1 MGEGEGG
8 MISGNGIVSPGLTYE
23 IGCLGM
29 VYWDDPEG
37 FDGEGGG
44 RGVKDEEHMYTC
56 GRFMSMYGKTITIL

>member
-8 MISGNGIVSPGLTYE
+8 MISGNGSVSPGLTYE

-37 FDGEGGG
+37 WYGEGDSGLG
-44 RGVKDEEHMYTC
+44 TRVHPWWIHVDVC
-56 GRFMSMYGKTITIL
+56 